1 MLNNI
6 KIGPKLIGSFLLVSA
21 ITLMIG
27 FFGIINLEKIN
38 GIVKEM
44 YNNHLLGISDIKEA
58 NINLICIGRSIRQSV
73 AAKSIDERKAIF
85 DQVTK
90 YDLALKEC
98 LDKVEKNL
106 VTEDGRKKMQELKA
120 SEFLLMEGIK
130 TYYQFIETQ
139 GLLKIDTKILDKIE
153 ALRSV
158 LNKTDEHM
166 GVLSEMKETYG
177 KKMHEESIRTYES
190 MRFLLIIFIL
200 CGTIAG
206 ILIGFFL
213 SRSISIPL
221 VKVVS
226 MIQEMSKGHLGNR
239 LHINRQDEIG
249 MMAKVMDEFAD
260 DLQNNVVATM
270 QKIAQGDLNITIQ
283 SKGSKD
289 EISPALKQTVDAL
302 RGLIIED
309 GGVVLQSAASKD
321 LTKRACFEYKGEYLT
336 MKNNINTLV
345 DNLDQA
351 LRQVALGTEQVSS
364 ASQQISSGSQTL
376 AQGANE
382 QASSLEE
389 VSSSLE
395 EMASMTK
402 QNAENAIQAKN
413 LASLANNNAGQG
425 KDAMSRM
432 STSIIKIKESSD
444 QTARIVKTIDEIA
457 MQTNLLAL
465 NAAVE
470 AARAGEAGRGFAVV
484 ADEVRN
490 LAQRSAEAAKNTAIM
505 IEESVKNAE
514 DGVDIAS
521 EVAKSFDLI
530 AESNVKVDNL
540 IAEISAASQEQSQGI
555 EQINTAVAQMDKV
568 TQQNA
573 ANSEESASAAEELS
587 SQAEELQQMIDQFT
601 LSSSNFIN
609 PGTSKANVHG
619 TKNKSSKCV
628 KTETQR
634 KAQYSQ
640 TSKNHIGAAMLTEK
654 GITADQIIP
663 FDEDESLKEF

>member
-1 MLNNI
+1 
-6 KIGPKLIGSFLLVSA
+6 
-21 ITLMIG
+21 
-27 FFGIINLEKIN
+27 
-38 GIVKEM
+38 
-44 YNNHLLGISDIKEA
+44 
-58 NINLICIGRSIRQSV
+58 
-73 AAKSIDERKAIF
+73 
-85 DQVTK
+85 
-90 YDLALKEC
+90 
-98 LDKVEKNL
+98 
-106 VTEDGRKKMQELKA
+106 
-120 SEFLLMEGIK
+120 
-130 TYYQFIETQ
+130 
-139 GLLKIDTKILDKIE
+139 
-153 ALRSV
+153 
-158 LNKTDEHM
+158 
-166 GVLSEMKETYG
+166 
-177 KKMHEESIRTYES
+177 
-190 MRFLLIIFIL
+190 
-200 CGTIAG
+200 
-206 ILIGFFL
+206 
-213 SRSISIPL
+213 
-221 VKVVS
+221 
-226 MIQEMSKGHLGNR
+226 
-239 LHINRQDEIG
+239 
-249 MMAKVMDEFAD
+249 
-260 DLQNNVVATM
+260 
-270 QKIAQGDLNITIQ
+270 
-283 SKGSKD
+283 
-289 EISPALKQTVDAL
+289 
-302 RGLIIED
+302 
-309 GGVVLQSAASKD
+309 
-321 LTKRACFEYKGEYLT
+321 
-336 MKNNINTLV
+336 
-345 DNLDQA
+345 
-351 LRQVALGTEQVSS
+351 
-364 ASQQISSGSQTL
+364 
-376 AQGANE
+376 
-382 QASSLEE
+382 
-389 VSSSLE
+389 
-395 EMASMTK
+395 
-402 QNAENAIQAKN
+402 
-413 LASLANNNAGQG
+413 
-425 KDAMSRM
+425 
-432 STSIIKIKESSD
+432 
-444 QTARIVKTIDEIA
+444 